1 MEAKIV
7 EGIFKGTK
15 GAVKRNSNGKEYM
28 WCTVNIDGKDFPA
41 MMYEKS
47 LNCTTVGDA
56 VKAELREVGEVVMIT
71 VFNPSL
77 LSTTPLPTVEDFA
90 YLFVKMDV

>member
-7 EGIFKGTK
+7 DGIFKGTK
-15 GAVKRNSNGKEYM
+15 GAVKTNSNGKEYM
-28 WCTVNIDGKDFPA
+28 WCTVNIGGKDFPA

-47 LNCTTVGDA
+47 LNCTAVGDA
-56 VKAELREVGEVVMIT
+56 VKAELREVGEVVMIN
-71 VFNPSL
+71 VWNPTL
-77 LSTTPLPTVEDFA
+77 VSTTPLPTVEDFA